1 MLTVDNLSHLQPSL
15 SGPRDGSELRGGL
28 PGRHEEKS
36 QHHQVGLILPLHSQG
51 REKCFINR
59 RKMIRILGGN
69 PLNQNFNPE
78 NMKTLDNFLE
88 ANLDAHLIHDEL
100 KIDAGLEEV
109 PEKAMESLLNDF
121 LNNSC

>member
-1 MLTVDNLSHLQPSL
+1 
-15 SGPRDGSELRGGL
+15 
-28 PGRHEEKS
+28 
-36 QHHQVGLILPLHSQG
+36 
-51 REKCFINR
+51 
-59 RKMIRILGGN
+59 MIRILSGN
-69 PLNQNFNPE
+69 PLNQNFNYDE

>member
-1 MLTVDNLSHLQPSL
+1 MVLSSEEDCLVDMRRRVNITRSVSN
-15 SGPRDGSELRGGL
+15 
-28 PGRHEEKS
+28 
-36 QHHQVGLILPLHSQG
+36 SQG
-51 REKCFINR
+51 GEKCFINC

-69 PLNQNFNPE
+69 PLNQNFNSE